1 MSLADAINGILGW
14 PLILYVIGICAVCTV
29 ALGFIQL
36 RYFLYSWKLVLF
48 PPAQKEGARADMTP
62 FQAFVNTLSTN
73 LGNGS
78 LAGVATAVYAGGPGS
93 AIWMVIIGLL
103 LMSIRFAEVFLSV
116 HYGALQT
123 SGKETFGGPMLYL
136 KYVAGGAVLAPAYAI
151 FCLLFMAIGS
161 AIQSNSISLSMAT
174 TWQIPYLLTAFVLLA
189 FIVFVVYGGAARIV
203 KVSQAIVPLKVG
215 VFFISTGIVLI
226 YHAAALP
233 AALKL
238 MLSMA
243 FSTKALVG
251 GALGF
256 TVQQAM
262 RYGILRSILATESGL
277 GTAAIIFSST
287 GSTDAVKDGL
297 ISMLST
303 FISTLVCF
311 IIALCIVVSGVWS
324 NGLTST
330 ALTISSFATVFGS
343 FGGWVVSFLSI
354 SFGIGVLVA
363 YAYITREAWLS
374 VTKGRFAHVFP
385 PLFCAVVFAGA
396 LISVDFVFY
405 FADLING
412 GMLFINLFGIA
423 YLLPVII
430 KSVRNFSK

>member
-1 MSLADAINGILGW
+1 
-14 PLILYVIGICAVCTV
+14 
-29 ALGFIQL
+29 
-36 RYFLYSWKLVLF
+36 
-48 PPAQKEGARADMTP
+48 
-62 FQAFVNTLSTN
+62 
-73 LGNGS
+73 
-78 LAGVATAVYAGGPGS
+78 
-93 AIWMVIIGLL
+93 
-103 LMSIRFAEVFLSV
+103 
-116 HYGALQT
+116 
-123 SGKETFGGPMLYL
+123 
-136 KYVAGGAVLAPAYAI
+136 
-151 FCLLFMAIGS
+151 
-161 AIQSNSISLSMAT
+161 MAT

-189 FIVFVVYGGAARIV
+189 FIVFVVYGGASRIV
-203 KVSQAIVPLKVG
+203 RVSQAIVPLKVG

-238 MLSMA
+238 MLGMA
-243 FSTKALVG
+243 FSPQAVLG

-256 TVQQAM
+256 SVQQAM

-311 IIALCIVVSGVWS
+311 IIALCIVVSGVWN

-374 VTKGRFAHVFP
+374 VTKGRWAFLFP

-405 FADLING
+405 FADVING

-430 KSVRNFSK
+430 KSVKQFIK

>member
-1 MSLADAINGILGW
+1 MLFAQLINAVLGW
-14 PLILYVIGICAVCTV
+14 PLIFYVIGICVICTI

-36 RYFLYSWKLVLF
+36 RYFFYSWKLILL
-48 PPAQKEGARADMTP
+48 PPAQKAGVAADMTP

-93 AIWMVIIGLL
+93 AIWMVIIGFL

-116 HYGALQT
+116 YFASLNTGKKT
-123 SGKETFGGPMLYL
+123 SFGGPMLYL
-136 KYVAGGAVLAPAYAI
+136 QSVLGGKLLAPMYAI
-151 FCLLFMAIGS
+151 FCLLFMGIGS

-174 TWQIPYLLTAFVLLA
+174 TWQVPYLLTATVLLM

-215 VFFISTGIVLI
+215 VFFISTFIVLV
-226 YHAAALP
+226 YHYAALP
-233 AALKL
+233 SALKL
-238 MLSMA
+238 MLDMA
-243 FSTKALVG
+243 FSYKAVVG
-251 GALGF
+251 GGLGF
-256 TVQQAM
+256 TIQQAM

-277 GTAAIIFSST
+277 GTAAILFSST
-287 GSTDAVKDGL
+287 GSTDAVKDGI

-311 IIALCIVVSGVWS
+311 IIALCIVVSGVWD

-330 ALTISSFATVFGS
+330 ALTISSFATVFGR

-354 SFGIGVLVA
+354 SFGAGVLVA

-374 VTKGRFAHVFP
+374 VTRGYFVNLFP
-385 PLFCAVVFAGA
+385 PIFCAVVFAGA
-396 LISVDFVFY
+396 LISVDFVFG
-405 FADLING
+405 FADIING
-412 GMLFINLFGIA
+412 GMLFINLFGIL
-423 YLLPVII
+423 YLLPII
-430 KSVRNFSK
+430 KKHVDLFRK